1 LRHVTLASGPSR
13 ATDGRTARSAKTR
26 DAIADALLDLLTEGD
41 PRPTARKIADRAG
54 VSLRSVYVHFD
65 DLEDLYCIAAARH
78 YARIAPTLDP
88 VPARGTL
95 RMRAEA
101 VVRQRIGLYMR
112 AGGVGKATERQAPFS
127 PTLGRIVREARQ
139 RSRRDLERV
148 FAPELAAQPTGR
160 RAITLALLDVLSG
173 PRAWETFT
181 ETHAIPPDEAARAI
195 VDAIVEQLG
204 GDA

>member
-1 LRHVTLASGPSR
+1 LRHVTLASGPAR

-78 YARIAPTLDP
+78 YARMAPTLDP
-88 VPARGTL
+88 VPAAGSL
-95 RMRAEA
+95 RTRAEA
-101 VVRQRIGLYMR
+101 VVAQRVGLYTR
-112 AGGVGKATERQAPFS
+112 AGAVGKATERQAPFS
-127 PTLGRIVREARQ
+127 PTLGRIVREARL

-148 FAPELAAQPTGR
+148 FAPELEQLAPTR
-160 RAITLALLDVLSG
+160 RAVALALLDVLSG
-173 PRAWETFT
+173 PRAWETLT
-181 ETHAIPPDEAARAI
+181 EGHAIEPDEAVRGL
-195 VDAIVEQLG
+195 VNAIVEQLG
-204 GDA
+204 GGA

>member
-1 LRHVTLASGPSR
+1 VTLASGPAG

-65 DLEDLYCIAAARH
+65 DLEDLYCVAAARH
-78 YARIAPTLDP
+78 FARIAPTLER
-88 VPARGTL
+88 VPAVGSL
-95 RMRAEA
+95 RARAEA
-101 VVRQRIGLYMR
+101 VVHQRIRIYAA
-112 AGGVGKATERQAPFS
+112 AGAVGRATERQAPFS
-127 PTLGRIVREARQ
+127 PTLGRIVREARL

-148 FAPELAAQPTGR
+148 FATELDREPPGR
-160 RAITLALLDVLSG
+160 RLTKLALLDVLSG
-173 PRAWETFT
+173 PRAWETMS
-181 ETHAIPPDEAARAI
+181 ETYAVAPEDAVHTI

-204 GDA
+204 GDE